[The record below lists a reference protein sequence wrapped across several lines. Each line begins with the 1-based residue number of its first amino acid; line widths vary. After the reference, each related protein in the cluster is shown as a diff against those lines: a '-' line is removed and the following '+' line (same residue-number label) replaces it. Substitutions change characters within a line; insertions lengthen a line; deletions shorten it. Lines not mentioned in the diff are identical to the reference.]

1 MHRIREKIAQ
11 FWSTIQ
17 GSLFPL
23 LEEELGPLTQAHQKV
38 AQVLELVRIEEY
50 VPSQKGL
57 PHRPADE
64 RGCIAR
70 AFVAKAVLN
79 LATTRVLL
87 DRLAS
92 DAVLRRLCGWERR
105 CDIPSESTFSRT
117 FAYFAEIG
125 FVGRVHEA
133 LVVEHEGD
141 HVVGHISRDAT
152 AIEGR
157 EKPVKHKAKP
167 EKKTRRKRGRPQK
180 GEVVP
185 PPEPTRLERQVGM
198 SLQEMLDELPKHCD
212 IGCKRNSKNSV
223 DYWVGYKL
231 HLDVADGQ
239 IPISAVLTSA
249 SVHDSQAALP
259 LALQT
264 SRRVTNLYDL
274 MDSAYDAEIIR
285 QYCEDL
291 GHVALIDRNFKSD
304 TEGKAEQEAERR
316 RLEFLH
322 FSRPEDERFKERSTA
337 ERVNARF
344 KDEFGGRFVRVR
356 GHAKVLAH
364 LMFGVLALT
373 ADQLLRL
380 VT

>member
-1 MHRIREKIAQ
+1 
-11 FWSTIQ
+11 
-17 GSLFPL
+17 
-23 LEEELGPLTQAHQKV
+23 
-38 AQVLELVRIEEY
+38 
-50 VPSQKGL
+50 
-57 PHRPADE
+57 
-64 RGCIAR
+64 
-70 AFVAKAVLN
+70 
-79 LATTRVLL
+79 
-87 DRLAS
+87 
-92 DAVLRRLCGWERR
+92 
-105 CDIPSESTFSRT
+105 
-117 FAYFAEIG
+117 
-125 FVGRVHEA
+125 
-133 LVVEHEGD
+133 
-141 HVVGHISRDAT
+141 
-152 AIEGR
+152 
-157 EKPVKHKAKP
+157 
-167 EKKTRRKRGRPQK
+167 
-180 GEVVP
+180 
-185 PPEPTRLERQVGM
+185 M